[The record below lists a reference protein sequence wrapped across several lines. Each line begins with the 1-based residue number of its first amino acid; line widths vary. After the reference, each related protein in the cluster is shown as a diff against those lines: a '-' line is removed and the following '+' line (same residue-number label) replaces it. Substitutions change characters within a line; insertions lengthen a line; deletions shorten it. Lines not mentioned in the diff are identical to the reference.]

1 MKIINIS
8 FTNYQN
14 IINQFLKNVQSME
27 DVINVMFLGEPGIGK
42 TTFLLTALNNI
53 DYSYYSLSLLT
64 TVREYVNGKEV
75 ILIEDKPV
83 IVFDEAT
90 RIRELSD
97 DYLQFLQNRKI
108 SNVNFQNKLLIALG
122 NEEDTNFTIE
132 DLPKVYLERFTI
144 FRIKPTMNEKEQI
157 LKNLNIP
164 SEFYEKLLKEG
175 LSPREIHNFWKLRKI
190 FGDSM
195 LKGL

>member
-8 FTNYQN
+8 FTDYQN
-14 IINQFLKNVQSME
+14 IINRFLKNIQSMK
-27 DVINVMFLGEPGIGK
+27 DVVNVMFLGEPGIGK
-42 TTFLLTALNNI
+42 TTFLLTALNNL

-64 TVREYVNGKEV
+64 SVREYVNGKEV
-75 ILIEDKPV
+75 ILIEDKPI

-108 SNVNFQNKLLIALG
+108 SNVSFQNKLVIALG

-164 SEFYEKLLKEG
+164 SEFYEKYLQEG
-175 LSPREIHNFWKLRKI
+175 LSPREIHNLWKLRKI
-190 FGDSM
+190 VGDSM